1 MRSQLSVKNHRRQA
15 ILAWQNL
22 AVAVIMGVYTRSNL
36 QERPISQDLTTEE
49 RRRFHS
55 LLKLAEASEY
65 PGERENAMA
74 AAKRIAARKG
84 LTLEEA
90 AMTSPPVKP
99 PEPVKRSPS
108 EAELARHVHMMDH
121 NLHMAKKRREEAME
135 SARQRGLD
143 AEERPQR
150 QRNNRVRRSTARMPS
165 EMHAWKL
172 VTETTLPY
180 REISNI
186 TGLDIYQII
195 HMKIRR
201 LRAA

>member
-1 MRSQLSVKNHRRQA
+1 MAKSRGCGYSGCLHS
-15 ILAWQNL
+15 
-22 AVAVIMGVYTRSNL
+22 TRP
-36 QERPISQDLTTEE
+36 QERPIGQDLTKEE
-49 RRRFHS
+49 RKRFHS

-74 AAKRIAARKG
+74 AAKRIAERKG

-90 AMTSPPVKP
+90 AMTSPPIKQA
-99 PEPVKRSPS
+99 EPTRRETR
-108 EAELARHVHMMDH
+108 EAELARHAHMMDH
-121 NLHMAKKRREEAME
+121 NLHMAKKQREEAME
-135 SARQRGLD
+135 AARQRGLD
-143 AEERPQR
+143 AQERPPR

-165 EMHAWKL
+165 EIHAWKL

>member
-1 MRSQLSVKNHRRQA
+1 MRRVRVGKNSSVTN
-15 ILAWQNL
+15 
-22 AVAVIMGVYTRSNL
+22 S
-36 QERPISQDLTTEE
+36 
-49 RRRFHS
+49 
-55 LLKLAEASEY
+55 
-65 PGERENAMA
+65 
-74 AAKRIAARKG
+74 
-84 LTLEEA
+84 
-90 AMTSPPVKP
+90 AMTAPPVKP
-99 PEPVKRSPS
+99 PEPVKQSPR

-121 NLHMAKKRREEAME
+121 NLHMAKQQREEAME
-135 SARQRGLD
+135 AARQRGLD